1 MKIKKVSFKNF
12 ASYGNNLQTIE
23 FDEERSFL
31 YLVLGGN
38 GFGKSTLANVIK
50 FLCYGKID
58 GMNNGDLP
66 NRINKNLWGSIELY
80 TKGKEVKI
88 ERGLAPNHFK
98 VYINGKEYDQ
108 AGKMNT
114 QDYLENEIFE
124 IPYNVFKNVIILSV
138 NDFKSFLTMSPGDK
152 KSIVDKIFGFA
163 IINEM
168 REDVKRQRRDL
179 KSEIKSLEDEL
190 NTISESIVSIK
201 NKIEALE
208 KTAKEKNK
216 EKIQDLKEKLVKLDS
231 DKKEVQSAKEKIDAR
246 VKELDKKIQEKR
258 KLYSDVNYEITTIDR
273 SLKLYEKKQ
282 CPTCQSDLTSD
293 FHQHT
298 KTILEDN
305 KNKKKTDLDEIQKDI
320 DSNKKAQEEIQSKQH
335 KVISKISSLETTIKS
350 LKEELV
356 GLAKSAE
363 EGKFEEFNS
372 LITEFNQKERE
383 KTENRSIKNSED
395 YYLQMLESVLGDD
408 GVKNLAMKMILPS
421 LNNHIS
427 IMSRKMHI
435 PFNIKFDDKF
445 DSIISHLGEEVNPKT
460 LSTGERKKADFV
472 IVIALIRLLKLR
484 YPTLNLLFLDEIFSS
499 VDSEGVYHILEI
511 LNETI
516 KEINLNTFVINHTV
530 LPSELFDKKIEI
542 TKNSG
547 FSDISIETIG

>member
-1 MKIKKVSFKNF
+1 MKIKKIQFKNF

-23 FDEERSFL
+23 FDNDQSFL

-66 NRINKNLWGSIELY
+66 NRINKNLFGTIELY
-80 TKGKEVKI
+80 SKGKEIKI

-98 VYINGKEYDQ
+98 VFINGKEYDQ
-108 AGKMNT
+108 AGKLNT

-152 KSIVDKIFGFA
+152 KQIVDKIFGFS

-168 REDVKRQRRDL
+168 REDVKKQRRDL
-179 KSEIKSLEDEL
+179 KGEIKTLEDEL
-190 NTISESIVSIK
+190 NTITESIVSIK
-201 NKIEALE
+201 KKIEALE
-208 KTAKEKNK
+208 QTAKEKNK
-216 EKIQDLKEKLVKLDS
+216 EKISDLKEKLVKLDS
-231 DKKEVQSAKEKIDAR
+231 DKKDIQVAKEKIDAKLKSID
-246 VKELDKKIQEKR
+246 KEIQEKR
-258 KLYSDVNYEITTIDR
+258 KVYSDANYEITTIDR
-273 SLKLYEKKQ
+273 SLKLYENKK

-293 FHQHT
+293 FHIHT
-298 KTILEDN
+298 KTLLED
-305 KNKKKTDLDEIQKDI
+305 KKKEKKATAESIQKEME
-320 DSNKKAQEEIQSKQH
+320 SSRKSHEEIQSKQH
-335 KVISKISSLETTIKS
+335 KVISMISSLETTMKNLKS
-350 LKEELV
+350 ELV
-356 GLAKSAE
+356 DIAKSAE
-363 EGKFEEFNS
+363 DGQFDEFTS
-372 LITEFNQKERE
+372 LVNEFRSKEKE
-383 KTENRSIKNSED
+383 KTKNRSSKNSED
-395 YYLQMLESVLGDD
+395 HYLQMLESVLGED

-427 IMSRKMHI
+427 LMGKKMHI
-435 PFNIKFDDKF
+435 PFQIKFDDKF

-472 IVIALIRLLKLR
+472 IVIALIRLLILR
-484 YPTLNLLFLDEIFSS
+484 YPTLNIMFLDEIFSS

-530 LPSELFDKKIEI
+530 LPAELFDKKIEI

-547 FSDISIETIG
+547 FSDISIESIG